1 MTRNSRELS
10 QFASF
15 IDIKDANQ
23 NIGVITSMV
32 MNPGGIGIGSP
43 VSDYLSEASS
53 RGAIDPLIN
62 WNKSYLLNDVYIEG
76 NLNVDGGTSG
86 AVTGAGATF
95 PKLNVGG
102 LTTTRDLVVVGV
114 TTLSRDTGMGTVYIG
129 QSDVNVSGAQG
140 TSVQSNANLGIAV
153 TGPGGGAFVSGDE
166 DLVHGLVVIDNVGAA
181 ENNEV
186 ALWVSGRVHFN
197 GGDPLITDPINGGET
212 GLGTEFVVVPKALYY
227 DKVTFLEGIN
237 VVKQDSTEQQPEG
250 GSLEAAIKVFNA
262 ERGMNPGV
270 AETEAPAQ
278 PAIWTNGGIEA
289 LQYGRIGYGL
299 SIGEYMMVG
308 NQAPTA
314 NTDWQGDTIRSEFLT
329 DIEIKTANVT
339 VGLSTGDKRYNDS
352 LNNRTLI
359 DLQTSQVTQLYPYV
373 PGGGEANAG
382 IGTEEGRF
390 SIAYF
395 HDLEVGPDLSDSQ
408 ANMVNLNVSLG
419 STMAFL
425 DIGGTG
431 GTEEDEIY
439 LDVGPGKARFA
450 NIEGNGNFYHTG
462 IATILGSLN
471 VISDGYNNAYVAT
484 AFQANNV
491 DVYKQ
496 DVNNS
501 TSPEFFYPAMANAGI
516 SQTDAG
522 AQMFVNPGF
531 YLDAFSTSLFVH
543 NNLSVLGTA
552 INASLENPELRF
564 DLLNYGV
571 TELNLA
577 SQARYIDIGEPESA
591 EGGITSIRSEVTEL
605 VRLRLRQNDIQA
617 STGDTAITLN
627 EDINV
632 NIAGWVQIGGTY
644 IKCDQNDINIADT
657 SLRADLFKS
666 ATDVVIGA
674 EDLGIASIRN
684 NITEVEFLRL
694 NKNTV
699 QASDEATAFTVG
711 LGGTHVSITGDI
723 IVGGNDIQTGFG
735 ITNIEMVGDTK
746 TIFYGDIE
754 IRGNEILSSDGSVN
768 ILMFD
773 GQELTSFTGAI
784 RVEGDEIRAGTG
796 DTNMTMIGDQVTIF
810 AGAIEIDGDVIRASN
825 GQDNITMDSDLLTA
839 VAGDLRV
846 GTGTMRAGD
855 GTIAITMEGGTG
867 NVAISSD
874 VTANSAFFNGL
885 EARLNVQDVDIRDN
899 LLTIGLIED
908 PTNEGTLIPPNVSI
922 GNSGDVGLVMARY
935 DVGLS
940 THKYAAIYYDN
951 SAGRVAIRTD
961 VEDAGVGAGRDRYL
975 LANGLPSELEV
986 QNLYVNY
993 NTTLGIKTIFEA
1005 GNIDTGEEIIDVL
1018 NVVNVEIDAGTF

>member
-329 DIEIKTANVT
+329 DIEIKTANVI

-373 PGGGEANAG
+373 PGDGD
-382 IGTEEGRF
+382 RF
-390 SIAYF
+390 SIAYL

-439 LDVGPGKARFA
+439 LDVGPGKSRFA

-462 IATILGSLN
+462 IATILG
-471 VISDGYNNAYVAT
+471 
-484 AFQANNV
+484 
-491 DVYKQ
+491 
-496 DVNNS
+496 
-501 TSPEFFYPAMANAGI
+501 
-516 SQTDAG
+516 
-522 AQMFVNPGF
+522 
-531 YLDAFSTSLFVH
+531 
-543 NNLSVLGTA
+543 
-552 INASLENPELRF
+552 
-564 DLLNYGV
+564 
-571 TELNLA
+571 
-577 SQARYIDIGEPESA
+577 
-591 EGGITSIRSEVTEL
+591 
-605 VRLRLRQNDIQA
+605 
-617 STGDTAITLN
+617 
-627 EDINV
+627 
-632 NIAGWVQIGGTY
+632 
-644 IKCDQNDINIADT
+644 
-657 SLRADLFKS
+657 
-666 ATDVVIGA
+666 
-674 EDLGIASIRN
+674 
-684 NITEVEFLRL
+684 
-694 NKNTV
+694 
-699 QASDEATAFTVG
+699 
-711 LGGTHVSITGDI
+711 
-723 IVGGNDIQTGFG
+723 
-735 ITNIEMVGDTK
+735 
-746 TIFYGDIE
+746 
-754 IRGNEILSSDGSVN
+754 
-768 ILMFD
+768 
-773 GQELTSFTGAI
+773 
-784 RVEGDEIRAGTG
+784 
-796 DTNMTMIGDQVTIF
+796 
-810 AGAIEIDGDVIRASN
+810 
-825 GQDNITMDSDLLTA
+825 
-839 VAGDLRV
+839 
-846 GTGTMRAGD
+846 
-855 GTIAITMEGGTG
+855 
-867 NVAISSD
+867 
-874 VTANSAFFNGL
+874 
-885 EARLNVQDVDIRDN
+885 
-899 LLTIGLIED
+899 
-908 PTNEGTLIPPNVSI
+908 
-922 GNSGDVGLVMARY
+922 
-935 DVGLS
+935 
-940 THKYAAIYYDN
+940 
-951 SAGRVAIRTD
+951 
-961 VEDAGVGAGRDRYL
+961 
-975 LANGLPSELEV
+975 
-986 QNLYVNY
+986 
-993 NTTLGIKTIFEA
+993 
-1005 GNIDTGEEIIDVL
+1005 
-1018 NVVNVEIDAGTF
+1018 